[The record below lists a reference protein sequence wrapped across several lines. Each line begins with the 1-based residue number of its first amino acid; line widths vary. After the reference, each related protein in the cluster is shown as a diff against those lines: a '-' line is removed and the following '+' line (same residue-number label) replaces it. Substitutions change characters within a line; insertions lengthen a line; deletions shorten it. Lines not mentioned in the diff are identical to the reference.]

1 MEDDMPFAINPV
13 DGLKT
18 YFEDDGGNRR
28 PVVFYAGLT
37 QPIKTSRTSGIAAAL
52 KDKFRLIFA
61 DHRGHGQSD
70 KPHNIEAYYLPT
82 RVADATAMLDELGIE
97 RAHFIGFSWGAR
109 LGFAI
114 GEYAPQRVLSLVLC
128 GNQPYAWNPN
138 WRIVQQFSAGLPA
151 LDRNDMAGAI
161 KIWESWIDGHFPEPE
176 RTFMLDNDPIAIAA
190 AWRSAQ
196 EEGAISADLTKW
208 QIPCFIYVGETDDM
222 HDNAQLAGSEIPNA
236 TFLSLAGYTHF
247 SAAHEVDQV
256 LPYILNLLTNRE

>member
-1 MEDDMPFAINPV
+1 MPFVINPV
-13 DGLKT
+13 DGVKI
-18 YFEDDGGNRR
+18 YFEDDGGNGQ

-37 QPIKTSRTSGIAAAL
+37 QPIKTSRASGIAIAL
-52 KDKFRLIFA
+52 KDEFRLIFA
-61 DHRGHGQSD
+61 DHRGHGHSD
-70 KPHNIEAYYLPT
+70 KPHNVEAYHLLT
-82 RVADATAMLDELGIE
+82 RVTDATAMLDELGIE

-138 WRIVQQFSAGLPA
+138 WKIMQQFSAGLPV

-161 KIWESWIDGHFPEPE
+161 NTWESWIDGRFREPE

-190 AWRSAQ
+190 AWRSTQ
-196 EEGAISADLTKW
+196 EEEPISTDLTKW

-222 HDNAQLAGSEIPNA
+222 HDNAQRAGSEIPNA
-236 TFLSLAGYTHF
+236 TFLSLAGYDHF
-247 SAAHEVDQV
+247 SAAREVDQV
-256 LPYILNLLTNRE
+256 IPHILNQLSIDIPN